1 MKKNV
6 AFMSLAMMAMMS
18 EASVIYSRENP
29 REYKPVPKKEPK
41 KPIPKGCKEY
51 HFTRAGRF
59 DTTENKWNDIDY
71 IFTCVASNSKNAI
84 KKFNSFMQSNQ
95 AG

>member
-6 AFMSLAMMAMMS
+6 AFMSLAMMAMMT

-29 REYKPVPKKEPK
+29 RDYEPRKEPK
-41 KPIPKGCKEY
+41 KIIPNGCKEY
-51 HFTRAGRF
+51 HFRKSGLF
-59 DTTENKWNDIDY
+59 DTTENKWSDIEY

-84 KKFNSFMQSNQ
+84 KKFNAFMRSNQ